1 MMTATQYLA
10 IFSKTIFDKTQFDLF
25 QETYIKCLINRKI
38 YSVFNFKATDYFCGA
53 DIEVEN
59 HNFENLNSIFSSEL
73 PLK

>member
-10 IFSKTIFDKTQFDLF
+10 IFSKIIFDKTQFDLF

-38 YSVFNFKATDYFCGA
+38 YSVFSFKATDYFCGA